1 MTASSNEECQRLG
14 EELGKVSEEVGP
26 TGRGEGELHL
36 GGEAAARGG
45 GRVQVCGRLH
55 PTRRRTAGRAS
66 GLGAG
71 RPRRLLRGCPC
82 HDRRGKE
89 GQKRTGQA
97 EEASG
102 PRRATTTTYIR
113 AQSLNK
119 PSGPDRFT
127 VVLTCRNHQDLVAG
141 R

>member
-26 TGRGEGELHL
+26 TGTWRGRTASGR
-36 GGEAAARGG
+36 RGG

-119 PSGPDRFT
+119 PSGPERFT